1 MLWIGVEGVAAV
13 PVVAI
18 VALENLSVVAMRGG
32 IIVLLLVAADDDCWR
47 FEDLL
52 ETRLGD
58 GARVDE
64 ELPSG

>member
-13 PVVAI
+13 PVVVI